1 MQKRERTKDG
11 TFDETGD
18 RGVQLNQGG
27 TTKFRRGWQPTGLI
41 LILNSFVQ
49 SFTIKPL
56 NAG

>member
-41 LILNSFVQ
+41 LIALYIALQ
-49 SFTIKPL
+49 S
-56 NAG
+56 